1 MLIKS
6 GNKPPFIII
15 IIIRSYITIGICFKT
30 YLLSIFLENHQLFCP
45 PSIPRPTTS
54 DKASMECALDTSC
67 VVDGVGVD
75 KSKSDLISSSTS
87 TNGSVH
93 YSRSVSKM
101 IYYSSL
107 FFLCMAVIMSVAG
120 LRHILSGH
128 DFDYFRVPAT
138 WRSELSSLEERG
150 YNSKVKRT

>member
-1 MLIKS
+1 M
-6 GNKPPFIII
+6 
-15 IIIRSYITIGICFKT
+15 
-30 YLLSIFLENHQLFCP
+30 SIFLENHQLFYP
-45 PSIPRPTTS
+45 PSIPLPTNS

-101 IYYSSL
+101 ICYSISLLCDCLYSGGCPQGFYYNICSRNESHL
-107 FFLCMAVIMSVAG
+107 K
-120 LRHILSGH
+120 
-128 DFDYFRVPAT
+128 RV
-138 WRSELSSLEERG
+138 G
-150 YNSKVKRT
+150 F